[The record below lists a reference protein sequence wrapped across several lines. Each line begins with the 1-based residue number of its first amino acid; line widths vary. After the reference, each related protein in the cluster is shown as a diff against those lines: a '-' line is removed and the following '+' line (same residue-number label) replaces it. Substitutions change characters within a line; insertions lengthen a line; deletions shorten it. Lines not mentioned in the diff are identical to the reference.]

1 MELNVAFSC
10 PCGAFFDQN
19 IHVDTPELSTD
30 PASDR
35 DEEFFASLQCDG
47 CGKDFEAQIT
57 RKFGEASVS
66 IDGAVSLTFDVLVAD
81 EDDELRWIIES
92 SEQLDTYRDVLR
104 NAYRLLQA
112 PVAEDLKA
120 SLCNMIYAQV
130 VTAVEAYLSGT
141 FIRTVV
147 NSDMLIRKLVMT
159 DPALANRPLLLKDM
173 FSQLEGLKLTVAKYL
188 QDLIFHDLKKV
199 KPMYASVL
207 DIDFGDIGW
216 LFKAVLIRHDCVHRN
231 GVSKEGEPTGVDEP
245 AIVELIRNCSSL
257 VVDIDQQIQFLTQEV
272 G

>member
-10 PCGAFFDQN
+10 PCGAFVDQN
-19 IHVDTPELSTD
+19 LHVDTHELATD
-30 PASDR
+30 TASAHE
-35 DEEFFASLQCDG
+35 EEFYATVQCDG
-47 CGKDFEAQIT
+47 CGKDFEAHIKRQ
-57 RKFGEASVS
+57 FGDASVS
-66 IDGAVSLTFDVLVAD
+66 ISGAVSLTFDVLAD
-81 EDDELRWIIES
+81 ETNDELRWVIDS
-92 SEQLDTYRDVLR
+92 SEQLDTYRDVVR

-112 PVAEDLKA
+112 PVDNDLKA
-120 SLCNMIYAQV
+120 SLCNMLYAQV

-147 NSDMLIRKLVMT
+147 NSDVLIRKLVVT
-159 DPALANRPLLLKDM
+159 DPALANRPLFLKDI
-173 FSQLEGLKLTVAKYL
+173 FSQVEELKLTVAKYL

-231 GVSKEGEPTGVDEP
+231 GFSKEGKPTGVDD
-245 AIVELIRNCSSL
+245 AVIVELIKNCSSL
-257 VVDIDQQIQFLTQEV
+257 AVNIDEQVQYSAQEA